1 MHETFTK
8 FASAIARV
16 AGNPIAFALCCL
28 TVVAWGAA
36 GPVFGFSDTWQL
48 IINTGTT
55 IVTFLMVFLIQN
67 TQNRDGAATQAKLD
81 EIIEFLGCDDAIV
94 GLEHLT
100 DTEIEEIRQR
110 IEARSK
116 NPTRDAGRRQPDGG
130 KGRRQ
135 ERKGGGPQ
143 RRAKAG

>member
-48 IINTGTT
+48 VINTGTT

-67 TQNRDGAATQAKLD
+67 TQNRDGAAVQAKLD
-81 EIIEFLGCDDAIV
+81 ALIEFLGCDDAIV
-94 GLEHLT
+94 GVEHLT
-100 DTEIEEIRQR
+100 DKEIEEIKQR

-116 NPTRDAGRRQPDGG
+116 KSAKEAGREPRDGG
-130 KGRRQ
+130 KRAAAG
-135 ERKGGGPQ
+135 K
-143 RRAKAG
+143 RRAEAR